1 MKKNSRLSVWLMAG
15 AFVLCFVT
23 RLLQIVLGTDMTSG
37 FLYHDNGFLLDW
49 GYYGLILI
57 TFVLSDS
64 SRKRYFRRKSGGYWF
79 RAAFDGNVRTI

>member
-57 TFVLSDS
+57 TFVLAIV
-64 SRKRYFRRKSGGYWF
+64 F
-79 RAAFDGNVRTI
+79 AVIDGKKGS